1 MEPDKILAE
10 IRQGRIAPCYLLYGN
25 EEYLLR
31 DALEKIIGLIVPAS
45 DRDLN
50 LFVLDGDTEDTD
62 RICDSLQTP
71 PLIPGRKLMV
81 VRNTRLFHSRKTLP
95 AIIQKIRDQ
104 VKTNPALAAGDFM
117 HFLRVTGWTLDDLK
131 DGGWQRISDDQWRQT
146 VEDDEGQDREA
157 WLPVMVAFCATY
169 RRPQAPASES
179 GADRLETLLK
189 NGIPDGNH
197 LILTTD
203 AVDKR
208 KRLFKT
214 LGEIGRV
221 IEYSSLKGD
230 KNLQG
235 RLMENARQLLAA
247 KGKKMAPGAW
257 LALGKKT
264 GFDLRASM
272 AALEKL
278 ITFTGETPTI
288 DEGDVEAAIG
298 KTREETIFNLTAALS
313 EKNLP
318 AGLAVLG
325 DLLDRGD
332 PPLMILAMLA
342 REIRILL
349 QAKLLLETGT
359 RIAFRAG
366 MDYGSFQKA
375 LFPAIK
381 ERLGAATPHPYV
393 IYQALGRTGRFSR
406 ASLIRHLE
414 TLVQMDLA
422 MKSTA
427 KDARLM
433 LERFL
438 IEVCQS

>member
-10 IRQGRIAPCYLLYGN
+10 IRKGRIAPCYLLYGK
-25 EEYLLR
+25 EDYLLR
-31 DALEKIIGLIVPAS
+31 DALEKIVEIIVPAS
-45 DRDLN
+45 DRDMN
-50 LFVLDGDTEDTD
+50 LFVLDGDAEDMD
-62 RICDSLQTP
+62 RLCESLLTP
-71 PLIPGRKLMV
+71 PLIPGRKVIV

-95 AIIQKIRDQ
+95 ALIQKIRDQ
-104 VKTNPALAAGDFM
+104 VKTNPARAAADFM
-117 HFLRVTGWTLDDLK
+117 HFLRMTGWTLDDLK
-131 DGGWQRISDDQWRQT
+131 DGGWRKISDEQWRKT
-146 VEDDEGQDREA
+146 VEDDEGRDRET
-157 WLPVMVAFCATY
+157 WLPVMAAFCATH
-169 RRPQAPASES
+169 RLEAAPSDA
-179 GADRLETLLK
+179 GADRLETVLK
-189 NGIPDGNH
+189 SGLPEGNH

-214 LGEIGRV
+214 LGEVGEI
-221 IEYSSLKGD
+221 IEYSSVKGD

-264 GFDLRASM
+264 GFDLRVSM

-298 KTREETIFNLTAALS
+298 KTREETVFNLTAALS
-313 EKNLP
+313 EKNLL

-349 QAKLLLETGT
+349 QAKLLLETGA
-359 RIAFRAG
+359 RIAFKAG
-366 MDYGSFQKA
+366 MDYGSFQRA
-375 LFPAIK
+375 LFPAVK
-381 ERLGAATPHPYV
+381 ERMGTATPHPYV

-406 ASLIRHLE
+406 ESLIRHLE
-414 TLVQMDLA
+414 ALVELDLA
-422 MKSTA
+422 LKSTA

-438 IEVCQS
+438 IQVCEK

>member
-1 MEPDKILAE
+1 MEPDKILAD
-10 IRQGRIAPCYLLYGN
+10 ISKGRIAPCYLLHGK
-25 EEYLLR
+25 EDYLLR
-31 DALEKIIGLIVPAS
+31 EALEKIIETIVPAS
-45 DRDLN
+45 DRDMN
-50 LFVLDGDTEDTD
+50 LFVLDGDTEDID
-62 RICDSLQTP
+62 RLCESLLTP
-71 PLIPGRKLMV
+71 PLIPGRKVVV

-95 AIIQKIRDQ
+95 VVIQKIRDH
-104 VKTNPALAAGDFM
+104 VKTNPAHAAADFM
-117 HFLRVTGWTLDDLK
+117 YFLRITGWTLDDLK
-131 DGGWQRISDDQWRQT
+131 DGGWRNISDEQWRQT
-146 VEDDEGQDREA
+146 VEDSEGQDRGT
-157 WLPVMVAFCATY
+157 WLPVMTAFCAAH
-169 RRPQAPASES
+169 RMEAAPSDDR
-179 GADRLETLLK
+179 GDRLETVLRSGL
-189 NGIPDGNH
+189 PEGNH

-208 KRLFKT
+208 KKLFKI
-214 LGEIGRV
+214 LGDVGKI
-221 IEYSSLKGD
+221 IEYSSVKGD

-247 KGKKMAPGAW
+247 KGKKMAPRAW

-264 GFDLRASM
+264 GFDLRVSM

-288 DEGDVEAAIG
+288 DEEDVEAAIG
-298 KTREETIFNLTAALS
+298 KTREETVFNLTAALS

-318 AGLAVLG
+318 ACLAVLG

-342 REIRILL
+342 REIRIHL
-349 QAKLLLETGT
+349 QAKLLLETGA
-359 RIAFRAG
+359 RISFKTG
-366 MDYGSFQKA
+366 MDYGSFQRA

-381 ERLGAATPHPYV
+381 ERMGTATPHPYV
-393 IYQALGRTGRFSR
+393 LYQALGRAGRFTR
-406 ASLIRHLE
+406 ESLIRHLE
-414 TLVQMDLA
+414 ALVELDLS

-438 IEVCQS
+438 IQVCEK